1 MSFYVRLQR
10 WPKGCA
16 PSEFLLHA
24 PLRAPASRDYHEKDE
39 FTVADFIEGLRFVW
53 GELHSLPITSAVAGS
68 KRASLSANGTV
79 RLETIGRGKAA
90 LA

>member
-1 MSFYVRLQR
+1 MFVLGVLSFAEARPRNMSSV
-10 WPKGCA
+10 
-16 PSEFLLHA
+16 
-24 PLRAPASRDYHEKDE
+24 DYHEKDE

-53 GELHSLPITSAVAGS
+53 GELHSLLITSAVAGS

-79 RLETIGRGKAA
+79 KVETIGRGKAA